1 VNSAEFKGIV
11 LPMSKKLYHFARL
24 LLNDGNEAEDAVQ
37 EVCLK
42 LWNMRE
48 KLEEF
53 HNLEAFSMKVL
64 KNWCLDRIKMKKPV
78 YVDNLPTEGDRQ
90 TEYENPHVIMERH
103 DLAGLLG
110 SILEKLPEQQRM
122 AFQLRDIE
130 GYDYEEIAEIME
142 TNKNTIRV
150 ALSRARK
157 KMREEL
163 IKSRVYG

>member
-1 VNSAEFKGIV
+1 M
-11 LPMSKKLYHFARL
+11 PMSRKLYHFARVL
-24 LLNDGNEAEDAVQ
+24 LKDQAEAEDAVQ

-64 KNWCLDRIKMKKPV
+64 KNWCLDRIKSKKPV
-78 YVDNLPTEGDRQ
+78 YVDDFRTITVRQ
-90 TEYENPHVIMERH
+90 TDQENPHMIMERH

-110 SILEKLPEQQRM
+110 NMLDKLPEQQRM

-130 GYDYEEIAEIME
+130 GLDYEEIAEIME
-142 TNKNTIRV
+142 MNKNNVRV

-163 IKSRVYG
+163 IKSSVYG

>member
-1 VNSAEFKGIV
+1 
-11 LPMSKKLYHFARL
+11 MSRKLYHFARV
-24 LLNDGNEAEDAVQ
+24 LLNDQNEAEDAVQ

-42 LWNMRE
+42 LWGMRE
-48 KLEEF
+48 KLEEY

-64 KNWCLDRIKMKKPV
+64 KNYCLDRIKLKKPV
-78 YVDNLPTEGDRQ
+78 YVDDYRTMTGRQ
-90 TEYENPHVIMERH
+90 TEQENPHVILERH

-110 SILEKLPEQQRM
+110 NILEKLPEQQRM

-142 TNKNTIRV
+142 TNKNSVRV

-163 IKSRVYG
+163 IKSKVYG